1 MAEEENTQEPDKAED
16 TEVKKKGSKKL
27 IFIIGGVVFLLI
39 AIGTPV
45 AILTLSG
52 DKKDETEMVDPEVAQ
67 KQNEIFPE
75 GFYDEDEFD
84 DDEEPLGAFY
94 PMETFVVN
102 LAGHKKYM
110 RVSVQ
115 LEFQSRDIPK
125 RFDARRVPVRDAV
138 LKLLTSKAPEEVSG
152 PDGREQLREQ
162 IKETINEELRKEL
175 IKKVYFTQLII
186 Q

>member
-1 MAEEENTQEPDKAED
+1 MAEEENKPEPDNAETD
-16 TEVKKKGSKKL
+16 QGKKKSGKTL
-27 IFIIGGVVFLLI
+27 FLIIGGVVFLLI
-39 AIGTPV
+39 AIGAPI
-45 AILTLSG
+45 AIMTLNS
-52 DKKDETEMVDPEVAQ
+52 KTSDETELVDPEVAK

-84 DDEEPLGAFY
+84 EDEEPLGAFY
-94 PMETFVVN
+94 PMETFVIN

-110 RVSVQ
+110 RLSVQ
-115 LEFQSRDIPK
+115 LEFQSRDIPR
-125 RFDARRVPVRDAV
+125 RFDARRIPVRDAV

-162 IKETINEELRKEL
+162 IKEVVNEELRKEL
-175 IKKVYFTQLII
+175 IKKVYFTQFII